1 MISQTE
7 RYCNFYGR
15 SEKLKRIFRFDIR
28 YRCRRL
34 HEVLD
39 VLGICTKGI
48 SVLDFGFGAGDLLAS
63 FPEDCSLCG
72 VDVSPSAVEAARNK
86 EMFKKFRKSQ
96 FQTVPEH
103 NNDEFIHEKFDLV
116 LSSHVIE
123 HVDDDEVLLNTLKSR
138 LKDDGHLVLFAPIE
152 EPGYIH
158 FHVRNYSVETLSQKV
173 KDCGFD
179 IVFCEGSMNINGHIW
194 KVITIPSRHNWPV
207 LGKTVNSIRLFTLSL
222 IPYKM
227 VKILDRVFGVL
238 GAGPRQAMIVAKKHI

>member
-1 MISQTE
+1 MISQAE

-15 SEKLKRIFRFDIR
+15 SENIKRIFRFDIR
-28 YRCRRL
+28 YGCRRL

-39 VLGICTKGI
+39 ELGIGRNGI

-72 VDVSPSAVEAARNK
+72 VDVSPSAVENARNK
-86 EMFKKFRKSQ
+86 EMFKKFRKAQ

-123 HVDDDEVLLNTLKSR
+123 HVDDDAVLLNTLKSR

-158 FHVRNYSVETLSQKV
+158 FHVRNYSVQTLSQKV

-194 KVITIPSRHNWPV
+194 KIITIPSRHNWPV

>member
-1 MISQTE
+1 MISQAE
-7 RYCNFYGR
+7 RYCNFYR
-15 SEKLKRIFRFDIR
+15 SSGKLRRFFRFDIR

-39 VLGICTKGI
+39 ELSISTNGV

-63 FPEDCSLCG
+63 FPKECSVCG
-72 VDVSPSAVEAARNK
+72 VDVSPSAVETARNK
-86 EMFKKFRKSQ
+86 EIFKKFRKAQ

-138 LKDDGHLVLFAPIE
+138 LKDDGHLVLFAPVE

-207 LGKTVNSIRLFTLSL
+207 LGKTVDSIRLFILSL

-227 VKILDRVFGVL
+227 IKIMDRVLGAL
-238 GAGPRQAMIVAKKHI
+238 GAGPRQAMIIAKKHS

>member
-7 RYCNFYGR
+7 RYCNFYRKTG
-15 SEKLKRIFRFDIR
+15 KIKRFFRFDIR

-39 VLGICTKGI
+39 DLRIGRNGI
-48 SVLDFGFGAGDLLAS
+48 SVLDFGFGAGDLLSS
-63 FPEDCSLCG
+63 FPADCSVRG
-72 VDVSPSAVEAARNK
+72 VDVSTSAVETARNN
-86 EMFKKFRKSQ
+86 EVFNKFSNAK

-103 NNDEFIHEKFDLV
+103 NNDGFIHEKFDLV

-123 HVDDDEVLLNTLKSR
+123 HVDDDAVLLNTLKSR
-138 LKDDGHLVLFAPIE
+138 LKDDGRLVLFAPIE

-158 FHVRNYSVETLSQKV
+158 FHVRNYSIETLSQKV

-194 KVITIPSRHNWPV
+194 KIITIPSRHNWPV
-207 LGKTVNSIRLFTLSL
+207 LGKTVDSIRLFTLSL

-227 VKILDRVFGVL
+227 VKILDSVFGVL